1 MKNLSKSLQLVF
13 IILCCHPTHLFSQ
26 IKMGDNP
33 LIINPAAIF
42 EIESKE
48 QGVLL
53 PRMSSQERDEISFP
67 ELPNGLLIYN
77 TDLDGFE
84 YYSVTKQG
92 WISLSVPYPQLTLNE
107 NRLSL
112 STENSIDLSL
122 YLDNSDSQ
130 KLTLEGNILKLE
142 SGGSVDLTPLLDKN
156 STQQLS
162 LVGTELFLENGG
174 SVNLSSLYSAN
185 TDKQK
190 IDQFELVS
198 NTLFLSIE
206 NDEQNPLEV
215 ILPVTNTDEQK
226 ISLSESIL
234 ELERGGAVDLS
245 PFKDNKDE
253 QQLNLTLVN
262 SQTASLKISNGNTI
276 QWTTND
282 SLGFSMT
289 SSNVMHIESQQSP
302 LILENE
308 VISNHNSNWINED
321 FVIGSDRL
329 DNDPSITLDNK
340 RMFFS
345 KASGAFRVGLA
356 QSDQWDSKNVGTYS
370 IAMGRNTI
378 ASGFNATAFGIS
390 TKASAWYATTFG
402 QGTEASS
409 RSEMVIGSYNSL
421 KTSLGGT
428 RDWHPLDRLFVIGN
442 STGSTTASRTD
453 ALVMLK
459 DGSTLLSGIW
469 TGPGFTIV
477 SDKRVKSNISKLNH
491 GVETLQ
497 KITSYSYELNTNKTK
512 KRFGFMADEIEKI
525 LPELVSINTS
535 KNELKS
541 IDYIGLIPVLVNAI
555 VEQQKEID
563 QLKKEM
569 KKR

>member
-1 MKNLSKSLQLVF
+1 M
-13 IILCCHPTHLFSQ
+13 
-26 IKMGDNP
+26 
-33 LIINPAAIF
+33 
-42 EIESKE
+42 
-48 QGVLL
+48 
-53 PRMSSQERDEISFP
+53 
-67 ELPNGLLIYN
+67 
-77 TDLDGFE
+77 
-84 YYSVTKQG
+84 
-92 WISLSVPYPQLTLNE
+92 
-107 NRLSL
+107 
-112 STENSIDLSL
+112 
-122 YLDNSDSQ
+122 
-130 KLTLEGNILKLE
+130 
-142 SGGSVDLTPLLDKN
+142 
-156 STQQLS
+156 
-162 LVGTELFLENGG
+162 
-174 SVNLSSLYSAN
+174 
-185 TDKQK
+185 
-190 IDQFELVS
+190 
-198 NTLFLSIE
+198 
-206 NDEQNPLEV
+206 
-215 ILPVTNTDEQK
+215 
-226 ISLSESIL
+226 SESIL

-356 QSDQWDSKNVGTYS
+356 QRDQWDSKNVGTYS

-390 TKASAWYATTFG
+390 TKASAWYTTTFG

-421 KTSLGGT
+421 KISLGGT